1 MVARGWGCALRSLG
15 LRSFENRL
23 RPRGDRA
30 CGEGKPRRL
39 RSLDFHPP
47 SGPAR
52 TQRFAWQTTGTA
64 VPRWSQARPSC
75 GPRQPPTAVVALC
88 PPRKRGPRAV
98 AGPEFTTLRGVW
110 GSGGVVARSV
120 VYWAGFCQLCRR
132 AALGVAMPRTSLNV
146 LRPSTGILC
155 SCPYALP
162 RDGITAGPSVRPVL
176 STPTQVGCTAAWQAD
191 YARFH
196 GGGRA

>member
-1 MVARGWGCALRSLG
+1 LRSLR

-23 RPRGDRA
+23 RLRGDPVRRSRCSTPRTCGWWSSARRA
-30 CGEGKPRRL
+30 PCLRGGQTTATAVTGLSSRLGPSSQSGSHGKRRTRQSPDRSR
-39 RSLDFHPP
+39 RSLSRCADR
-47 SGPAR
+47 AECDR
-52 TQRFAWQTTGTA
+52 Q
-64 VPRWSQARPSC
+64 SQ
-75 GPRQPPTAVVALC
+75 V
-88 PPRKRGPRAV
+88 
-98 AGPEFTTLRGVW
+98 FTTLRGVW
-110 GSGGVVARSV
+110 SSGGVVARSV

-132 AALGVAMPRTSLNV
+132 AALGVAMPRASLNV
-146 LRPSTGILC
+146 LRPSTGDLC

-176 STPTQVGCTAAWQAD
+176 STPTQVGCTAAWLAD